1 MVGVSGTPQK
11 KWSPQL
17 AFDASLSIRIFVLKR
32 QEMHSH
38 LFCILVLLQFLTF
51 STPSLTVAFSLSP
64 LFFFRIS
71 LFQFSFLSLSLSSS
85 SSSLLLLSS
94 LIFTVANNVITF
106 TPQTL

>member
-1 MVGVSGTPQK
+1 LVGVSGTPQK

-17 AFDASLSIRIFVLKR
+17 AFDTSLSIRIFVLKR

-64 LFFFRIS
+64 LSSSSLSSSSPFF
-71 LFQFSFLSLSLSSS
+71 LSLSSS
-85 SSSLLLLSS
+85 SLLLLLSS
-94 LIFTVANNVITF
+94 LIFTVATNVITF